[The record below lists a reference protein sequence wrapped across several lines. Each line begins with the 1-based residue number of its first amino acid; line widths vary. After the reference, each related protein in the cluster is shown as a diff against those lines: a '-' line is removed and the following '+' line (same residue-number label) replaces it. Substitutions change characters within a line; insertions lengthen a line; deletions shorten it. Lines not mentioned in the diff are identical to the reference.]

1 MGAVEITCT
10 TITLITG
17 VVTILAT
24 CYNAI
29 LSSIEKTIDLKKKI
43 RRERKGKIKEKK

>member
-29 LSSIEKTIDLKKKI
+29 LSSIEKTIDLKKK
-43 RRERKGKIKEKK
+43 